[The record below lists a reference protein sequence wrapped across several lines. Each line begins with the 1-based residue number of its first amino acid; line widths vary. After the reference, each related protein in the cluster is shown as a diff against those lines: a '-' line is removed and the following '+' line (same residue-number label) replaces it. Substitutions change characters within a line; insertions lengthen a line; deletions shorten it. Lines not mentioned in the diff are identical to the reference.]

1 MVIKFESVFDFL
13 KVLPDEQACIKYF
26 EKWRWKG
33 VIISPFDPNSKVY
46 KCSNDRYKC
55 KNTGKYFNAKTGTIF
70 EGSKIPLE
78 KWFYVLYNFVNHKEG
93 ISSHQLARDI
103 GVNQRSAWFMLHRL
117 RLGFESPIFKEI
129 LKGIV
134 EIDETFIG
142 GKNKNRHWDK
152 KVPNSQ
158 GRSWKDKIPVLGIL
172 ERGSGKFFAQ
182 VVKNT
187 QQITLEPIIR
197 ASIEKGS
204 NVYTDEWYR
213 HNNNLSKN
221 FNHEMVN
228 HGKKQY
234 VKEKVHTNTI
244 ENRWSHFKPMIS
256 GTYRW
261 ISRKHSQNYVNEF
274 TLRNNTRKYSRQDR
288 FNLVLSSMIGKH
300 LTYQQLIN

>member
-1 MVIKFESVFDFL
+1 
-13 KVLPDEQACIKYF
+13 
-26 EKWRWKG
+26 
-33 VIISPFDPNSKVY
+33 
-46 KCSNDRYKC
+46 
-55 KNTGKYFNAKTGTIF
+55 
-70 EGSKIPLE
+70 
-78 KWFYVLYNFVNHKEG
+78 
-93 ISSHQLARDI
+93 
-103 GVNQRSAWFMLHRL
+103 
-117 RLGFESPIFKEI
+117 
-129 LKGIV
+129 
-134 EIDETFIG
+134 
-142 GKNKNRHWDK
+142 
-152 KVPNSQ
+152 
-158 GRSWKDKIPVLGIL
+158 
-172 ERGSGKFFAQ
+172 
-182 VVKNT
+182 
-187 QQITLEPIIR
+187 LEPIIR